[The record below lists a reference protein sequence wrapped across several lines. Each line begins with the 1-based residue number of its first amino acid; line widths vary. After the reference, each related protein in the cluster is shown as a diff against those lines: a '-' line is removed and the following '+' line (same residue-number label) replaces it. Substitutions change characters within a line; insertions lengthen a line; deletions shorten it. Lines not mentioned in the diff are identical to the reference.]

1 MSNKD
6 TLIVAVSEWLGNI
19 ASSVMPQVSIPP
31 QSAIGRMMS
40 GFLGIN
46 PANYNIWRELGF
58 LINPTI
64 LTFVEPQMRKYMD
77 AIPDDK
83 IEEVAMTYADAL
95 LTQAREKGS
104 VNVFG
109 VELGANAF
117 EGLKGIL
124 ESRFNAKTTML

>member
-83 IEEVAMTYADAL
+83 IEEAAMAYADAL

-109 VELGANAF
+109 VELGAKTF
-117 EGLKGIL
+117 EGLKDIL
-124 ESRFNAKTTML
+124 NEKFNSKTSTL